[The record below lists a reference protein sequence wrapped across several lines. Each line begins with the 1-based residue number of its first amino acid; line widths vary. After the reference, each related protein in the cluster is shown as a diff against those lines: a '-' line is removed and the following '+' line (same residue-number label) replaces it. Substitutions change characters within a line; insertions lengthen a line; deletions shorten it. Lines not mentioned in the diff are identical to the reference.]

1 MERDSA
7 TNGRTFRRGA
17 QPVPRAKRD
26 CEQTQGAGVLTFLL
40 DANSIRY
47 WVKTPNATLRRHFHQ
62 VALSD
67 LRISAIVEAELRYG
81 LVKKGITKSKVGVLV
96 AAFLM
101 TVQILP
107 WECSTAQCFARLR
120 TDSEAKGITVHI
132 VDLMVA
138 THAREDGD
146 LTLVTNDGALLRL
159 RPWIKVVDWT
169 K

>member
-1 MERDSA
+1 
-7 TNGRTFRRGA
+7 
-17 QPVPRAKRD
+17 
-26 CEQTQGAGVLTFLL
+26 
-40 DANSIRY
+40 
-47 WVKTPNATLRRHFHQ
+47 

-96 AAFLM
+96 DTFLGV
-101 TVQILP
+101 VQILP
-107 WECSTAQCFARLR
+107 WESSTAQCFAQLR
-120 TDSEAKGITVHI
+120 ADSEAKGVTLDT

-138 THAREDGD
+138 THAKEDRN

-169 K
+169 R